1 MYNHKTVE
9 KKWQKYWAEHD
20 TFKTGND
27 PKKKNYYALDM
38 FPFPSGK
45 GLHVGH
51 PEGYT
56 ASEHKAIMCF
66 IRWDGMH
73 LVCQQSNML

>member
-45 GLHVGH
+45 GLHL
-51 PEGYT
+51 
-56 ASEHKAIMCF
+56 S
-66 IRWDGMH
+66 GMWKRRM
-73 LVCQQSNML
+73 NNPDKENN

>member
-20 TFKTGND
+20 TFKTGTD

-56 ASEHKAIMCF
+56 ATDIVSRMKRA
-66 IRWDGMH
+66 
-73 LVCQQSNML
+73 

>member
-45 GLHVGH
+45 GDRKSV
-51 PEGYT
+51 
-56 ASEHKAIMCF
+56 
-66 IRWDGMH
+66 
-73 LVCQQSNML
+73 V